1 MAQEEENSRLIEVA
15 NTLLQNATGQGL
27 NNLEK
32 VVLKGA
38 FEHKTY
44 QSLADNIYRS
54 QERLKDIGSQLW
66 KRLSIA
72 LEQPIKKGN
81 VKAQL
86 ERYQASLGS
95 ENSQTDAE
103 LMHPRGS
110 SSQQYD
116 WAEAPESSAFFGRQK
131 ELSTLKQWI
140 LLEGCRLVAIFGIGG
155 IGKTALAS
163 RIARKLQPEFQYV
176 IWRSLRNA
184 PKLNSLLVSIIQS
197 LSNQQEIEQRLPLS
211 EADRIVHLIGYLRRH
226 RCLLVLDN
234 AETILQSGQHCGHY
248 RPGYESYGDL
258 LQQLGEQ
265 SHQSCLLL
273 TSREKPGVFSR
284 LEGETLPVRSLSLA
298 GLKQA
303 AGRTIVEQKGIFSAT
318 PEDWMALVDIYIG
331 NPLAL
336 KIAGAAI
343 QDMFSGEV
351 GRFLNNAVYA
361 FDDIVDLLDEHF
373 NRLSQL
379 EQQVMYWL
387 AIEREPVA
395 IEVLQA
401 DILQPVPK
409 RDLFEAVKSLVR
421 RSLIE
426 RNEDCFTQQP
436 VVMEYLVERMC
447 RQIQHEVITET
458 PNLLLSHTLMKGQA
472 KDYIKDSQR
481 RVLIDP
487 ILQQLVNKLGS
498 LPSIEQKLQKLLTV
512 MRSQI
517 TEQVGYGAGNVLSLA
532 QGLGRELG
540 CYDFSELPVRQTD
553 LQMTALQGMNLRGAE
568 LENTVFSNSLAY
580 NLSVTFHPS
589 QTLLA
594 VGGSEGTIVLWT
606 FPEMTAYQTLVGHT
620 HWVAGLVFSPDGQLL
635 ASAGGDAL
643 VKVWDVATGECVA
656 TFESLQRGAY
666 FDLAF
671 SADGQS
677 LVTVGQSGELN
688 FWKVGT
694 WHCHLTLETNGR
706 FVSGLVFSPTGQTLT
721 IGYVD
726 GGIEIYDLV
735 TGLRMDSQVQDRHMS
750 FIWTIEFHPAGNR
763 LFTCS
768 HDHTIRIWDA
778 KTATCLGVLSAHRA
792 EVSGLVCSPN
802 GQLLVS
808 TSHDQTVRVWDA
820 MTGECLQ
827 VLQGHRAN
835 VWDAAF
841 SPDGEILATVSFDHT
856 IRLWEVR
863 TGRSLKTVQGSYKA
877 IWDVVFDTDGT
888 TLITS
893 GEDRKLCFWNLDQ
906 ARETGKATEV
916 REPHDN
922 EITTLAFHPKSSL
935 LASGGGDRQLKLWS
949 GKNNGTARTLTGYD
963 EWIWNINF
971 SPDGRLIA
979 AAGHSL
985 TVCIWNVATGEC
997 CHRIQSD
1004 QAEVLVWA
1012 TDFSYDSRLLATASY
1027 DHIIRLWD
1035 TQTWQQMTILTG
1047 HQGGINSVA
1056 FSPKTLHLASGAY
1069 DNCVKIW
1076 DANEH
1081 TCLHTLSGHQAVVWS
1096 VSYSPDG
1103 DRVASASFD
1112 GMVKVWD
1119 ASTGE
1124 CLQTLVNPAGFATAA
1139 CFHPIE
1145 NRLASSYRDGTIRLW
1160 NLETEECELVLSPPK
1175 LYEGLNIT
1183 GTTGLTSGQRASLI
1197 ALGAVENS

>member
-1 MAQEEENSRLIEVA
+1 MAQREENARLIEVA

-32 VVLKGA
+32 SVLKGA
-38 FEHKTY
+38 FENRTY
-44 QSLADNIYRS
+44 QSIADNIYRS

-86 ERYQASLGS
+86 ERYQASSGL
-95 ENSQTDAE
+95 ENSQTDTE
-103 LMHPRGS
+103 IMHHQGS
-110 SSQQYD
+110 SSQRYD
-116 WAEAPESSAFFGRQK
+116 WVEAPENSAFFGRQK
-131 ELSTLKQWI
+131 ELSTLEQWI
-140 LLEGCRLVAIFGIGG
+140 LLEGCRSVAIFGIGG

-163 RIARKLQPEFQYV
+163 HIARKLQSEFQYV

-184 PKLNSLLVSIIQS
+184 PRLNSLLVSIIQF
-197 LSNQQEIEQRLPLS
+197 LSDQQEIEQRLPLS
-211 EADRIVHLIGYLRRH
+211 EADRIAHLIGYLRQH

-234 AETILQSGQHCGHY
+234 AETILQSGQYCGHY
-248 RPGYESYGDL
+248 RQGYESYGDL
-258 LQQLGEQ
+258 LQQLSEQ

-284 LEGETLPVRSLSLA
+284 LEGETLPVRSLSLT

-303 AGRTIVEQKGIFSAT
+303 AGRTIVEQKGTFSAT
-318 PEDWMALVDIYIG
+318 PEDWTALVNIYIG

-351 GRFLNNAVYA
+351 SRFLSNAVYA
-361 FDDIVDLLDEHF
+361 FDDIIDLLDEHF

-387 AIEREPVA
+387 AIEREPIT
-395 IEVLQA
+395 IEVLRA
-401 DILQPVPK
+401 NILQPVPK

-426 RNEDCFTQQP
+426 RSENKFTQQP

-447 RQIQHEVITET
+447 RQIQCEVVGET
-458 PNLLLSHTLMKGQA
+458 PNLLLSYILMKGQA
-472 KDYIKDSQR
+472 KDYIKASQR

-487 ILQQLVNKLGS
+487 ILQQLKNQLGS
-498 LPSIEQKLQKLLTV
+498 LPAVEQKLQTLLTV
-512 MRSQI
+512 MRSQT
-517 TEQVGYGAGNVLSLA
+517 TESVGYGAGNVLSLA
-532 QGLGRELG
+532 QSLGRDLG
-540 CYDFSELPVRQTD
+540 CYDFSDLPVHQAD
-553 LQMTALQGMNLRGAE
+553 LQMTALQGMNLRGAA

-606 FPEMTAYQTLVGHT
+606 FPEMTTYQTLAGHT

-643 VKVWDVATGECVA
+643 VKVWEVATGECIV

-666 FDLAF
+666 FDLVF
-671 SADGQS
+671 SPDGQS
-677 LVTVGQSGELN
+677 LVTVGQSGELK
-688 FWKVGT
+688 FWEVGT
-694 WHCHLTLETNGR
+694 WRCNRTLETNGR
-706 FVSGLVFSPTGQTLT
+706 FVSGTIFSPDGQTLT

-726 GGIEIYDLV
+726 GGIEIYDLT
-735 TGLRMDSQVQDRHMS
+735 TGLRVGSQAQDRHMA
-750 FIWTIEFHPAGNR
+750 FIWAIEFHPSGDR

-778 KTATCLGVLSAHRA
+778 KTATCLGALSAHHA
-792 EVSGLVCSPN
+792 EVSGLVCSPD

-808 TSHDQTVRVWDA
+808 TSHDQTVRFWNA
-820 MTGECLQ
+820 MTGECLK

-863 TGRSLKTVQGSYKA
+863 TGRPLKTVRGSYKA
-877 IWDVVFDTDGT
+877 IWDVVFDADGT
-888 TLITS
+888 TLISS
-893 GEDRKLCFWNLDQ
+893 GEDRKLCFWNMDQ
-906 ARETGKATEV
+906 AKETGKAMEV
-916 REPHDN
+916 REAHDN
-922 EITTLAFHPKSSL
+922 EITTLAFHPKLSL

-949 GKNNGTARTLTGYD
+949 GTTHSEASTLTGYD
-963 EWIWNINF
+963 EWIWNISF

-985 TVCIWNVATGEC
+985 TVCIWDVATGDC

-1004 QAEVLVWA
+1004 QAELLVWA
-1012 TDFSYDSRLLATASY
+1012 TDFSHDSRLLATANY
-1027 DHIIRLWD
+1027 NYNICLWD
-1035 TQTWQQMTILTG
+1035 THIWEQVAVLAG
-1047 HQGGINSVA
+1047 HKGGINSVA
-1056 FSPKTLHLASGAY
+1056 FSPNNLQLASGSY

-1076 DANEH
+1076 DASDH
-1081 TCLHTLSGHQAVVWS
+1081 ICLHTLSGHRAVVWS
-1096 VSYSPDG
+1096 VSYSPNG
-1103 DRVASASFD
+1103 DRVVSASFD

-1119 ASTGE
+1119 VLTGE

-1139 CFHPIE
+1139 CFHPTE
-1145 NRLASSYRDGTIRLW
+1145 NRLASSYRDGTVRLW
-1160 NLETEECELVLSPPK
+1160 NLETEACELVLSPPK